1 VSEGPADPSS
11 GAGPVRVAFRR
22 SGGLAGVTMAAD
34 VDADQ
39 LGSSHAAVV
48 EDLLADEPAPAEQ
61 TSGGSGPDRF
71 SYELTVHDADRSRT
85 YRWGESEVPEPV
97 RPLIDELSARAE
109 PTRPA

>member
-11 GAGPVRVAFRR
+11 GAGPVRVALRR

-39 LGSSHAAVV
+39 LGSSHAALVD
-48 EDLLADEPAPAEQ
+48 DLLSAEPAPAEQ
-61 TSGGSGPDRF
+61 NTGRGGPDRF
-71 SYELTVHDADRSRT
+71 SYELTVQGADRSRT
-85 YRWGESEVPEPV
+85 YRWGESEVPERV

-109 PTRPA
+109 PTRSA